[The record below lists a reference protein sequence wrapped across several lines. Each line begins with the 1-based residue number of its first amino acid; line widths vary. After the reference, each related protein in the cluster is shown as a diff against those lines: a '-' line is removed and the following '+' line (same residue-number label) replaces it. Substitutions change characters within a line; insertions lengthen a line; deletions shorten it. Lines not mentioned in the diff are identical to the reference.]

1 MIPMTVKEL
10 LEATGGRLMGG
21 SQDVN
26 KEFTGVK
33 TDNRECTAGDLFIA
47 IVGEKNDAHRF
58 IPGALEKGAAGC
70 LISREPESYEADR
83 FYVLVKDTT
92 LALGDLARCY
102 RGKFHIP
109 VIGVTG
115 SVGKTTTKD
124 MIAAVLSA
132 RFNVL
137 KTAGNLNN
145 NFGVPRMLLQLEK
158 EHEIAVIEMGM
169 NHLGEIDYL
178 TKIAR
183 PDAAVITNVGDAHIG
198 NLGSREN
205 ILKAKSEI
213 FAGLSEKGIAV
224 LNGDDGLLRT
234 LEGKIPFPIRWAG
247 QGEDCDYRAVDIDD
261 SFPDKLVFTAKTPH
275 GSFPLEVPQ
284 PGRHMLYSVMTAA
297 ALGQYFGMTNE
308 EIAQGVSSYVPTA
321 MRLDIREL
329 EGNTVLY
336 NGAYNANS
344 DSMISALR
352 TMCAARTARKAA
364 VLGDMLEQGDFE
376 EELHRKVGRAA
387 AECRL
392 DTLVTV
398 GRAAGA
404 YLADEAKKAGLKD
417 VRVCRDLEEAKEVLK
432 DLVME
437 DTAILF
443 KASHSMHLEKLFDF
457 CLSLKK

>member
-1 MIPMTVKEL
+1 MIPMTVKDL
-10 LEATGGRLMGG
+10 LEATGGRLAGPAADLNM
-21 SQDVN
+21 S
-26 KEFTGVK
+26 FTGVK
-33 TDNRECTAGDLFIA
+33 TDNRVCEKGDLFIA
-47 IVGEKNDAHRF
+47 IVGETNDGHRF

-70 LISREPESYEADR
+70 LISREPDRYEEDR
-83 FYVLVKDTT
+83 FYVLVRDTT
-92 LALGDLARCY
+92 LALGDLARYY
-102 RGKFHIP
+102 RARFRIP
-109 VIGVTG
+109 VVGVTG

-132 RFNVL
+132 RFRVL

-178 TKIAR
+178 TGIAR
-183 PDAAVITNVGDAHIG
+183 PDVAVITNVGDAHIG
-198 NLGSREN
+198 NLGSKEN

-213 FAGLSEKGIAV
+213 FHGLSREGIAV
-224 LNGDDGLLRT
+224 LNGDDPLLRT
-234 LEGKIPFPIRWAG
+234 LEGKIPFPIRWIG
-247 QGEDCDYRAVDIDD
+247 QGEGCDFRAVDIDD
-261 SFPDKLVFTAKTPH
+261 SHPEKLTLTAETPE
-275 GSFPLEVPQ
+275 GSFFLQVPQ

>member
-1 MIPMTVKEL
+1 MMAMTVKEL

-26 KEFTGVK
+26 KKFTGVR
-33 TDNRECTAGDLFIA
+33 TDNRLCREGDLFIA

-70 LISREPESYEADR
+70 LISRELDHYEEDR

-92 LALGDLARCY
+92 LALGDLARYY
-102 RGKFHIP
+102 RGKFKIP

-132 RFNVL
+132 RFKVL
-137 KTAGNLNN
+137 KTEGNLNN

-158 EHEIAVIEMGM
+158 DHEIAVIEMGM

-178 TKIAR
+178 TRIAR
-183 PDAAVITNVGDAHIG
+183 PDAAVITNIGDAHIG
-198 NLGSREN
+198 NLGSKEN

-224 LNGDDGLLRT
+224 LNGDDPLLRT
-234 LEGKIPFPIRWAG
+234 LEGKVPFPIRWAG
-247 QGEDCDYRAVDIDD
+247 QGESCDYRAVDIDD
-261 SFPDKLVFTAKTPH
+261 SFPEKLTLTAETPD
-275 GSFPLEVPQ
+275 GSFAVEVPQ

-297 ALGQYFGMTNE
+297 ALGRYFGMTDE
-308 EIAQGVSSYVPTA
+308 EIARGVASYVPTA
-321 MRLDIREL
+321 MRMDIKTL
-329 EGNTVLY
+329 EGNIVLY

-344 DSMISALR
+344 DSMISALQ
-352 TMCAARTARKAA
+352 TMSAARTSRKVA
-364 VLGDMLEQGDFE
+364 VLGDMLEQGSFE
-376 EELHRKVGRAA
+376 EELHRKVGAA
-387 AECRL
+387 AAACPI

-398 GRAAGA
+398 GKAAGT
-404 YLADEAKKAGLKD
+404 YLADEAGKAGLSD
-417 VRVCRDLEEAKEVLK
+417 IRVCRDLEEAEQVLK
-432 DLVME
+432 DLVRE
-437 DTAILF
+437 DTALLF
-443 KASHSMHLEKLFDF
+443 KASHSMHLEKLYDY
-457 CLSLKK
+457 CLLLRG

>member
-1 MIPMTVKEL
+1 M
-10 LEATGGRLMGG
+10 
-21 SQDVN
+21 
-26 KEFTGVK
+26 
-33 TDNRECTAGDLFIA
+33 
-47 IVGEKNDAHRF
+47 
-58 IPGALEKGAAGC
+58 
-70 LISREPESYEADR
+70 
-83 FYVLVKDTT
+83 
-92 LALGDLARCY
+92 
-102 RGKFHIP
+102 
-109 VIGVTG
+109 
-115 SVGKTTTKD
+115 
-124 MIAAVLSA
+124 
-132 RFNVL
+132 
-137 KTAGNLNN
+137 
-145 NFGVPRMLLQLEK
+145 
-158 EHEIAVIEMGM
+158 
-169 NHLGEIDYL
+169 
-178 TKIAR
+178 
-183 PDAAVITNVGDAHIG
+183 
-198 NLGSREN
+198 
-205 ILKAKSEI
+205 
-213 FAGLSEKGIAV
+213 

-234 LEGKIPFPIRWAG
+234 LEGRIPFPIRWAG

-261 SFPDKLVFTAKTPH
+261 SFPDKLVFTAKTPR

-308 EIAQGVSSYVPTA
+308 EIAQGVASYVPTA
-321 MRLDIREL
+321 MRLDIRTL
-329 EGNTVLY
+329 EGNIVLY

-352 TMCAARTARKAA
+352 TMCAARTGRKAA

-376 EELHRKVGRAA
+376 EELHRKVGAAA

>member
-1 MIPMTVKEL
+1 MIAMTVKEL
-10 LEATGGRLMGG
+10 LEATGGRLAGG
-21 SQDVN
+21 SQDLN

-33 TDNRECTAGDLFIA
+33 TDNRECAAGDLFIA

-70 LISREPESYEADR
+70 LISREPESYEKDR
-83 FYVLVKDTT
+83 FYVLVKDTA
-92 LALGDLARCY
+92 LALGDLARYY

-132 RFNVL
+132 RFKVL

-145 NFGVPRMLLQLEK
+145 NFGLPRMLLQLEK
-158 EHEIAVIEMGM
+158 DHEIAVMEMGM

-178 TKIAR
+178 TRIAR
-183 PDAAVITNVGDAHIG
+183 PDAAVITNIGDAHIG
-198 NLGSREN
+198 NLGSKEN

-213 FAGLSEKGIAV
+213 FEGLSEKGIAV
-224 LNGDDGLLRT
+224 LNGDDPLLRT

-247 QGEDCDYRAVDIDD
+247 QGEGCDYRAVDIDD
-261 SFPDKLVFTAKTPH
+261 SLPDRLLMTAKTPR
-275 GSFPLEVPQ
+275 GSFALKVPQ

-297 ALGQYFGMTNE
+297 ALGQYFGMTDE
-308 EIAQGVSSYVPTA
+308 EIAKGVASYVPTA
-321 MRLDIREL
+321 RRMDIKIL
-329 EGNTVLY
+329 KGNIVLY
-336 NGAYNANS
+336 NGTYNANS
-344 DSMISALR
+344 DSMISALD
-352 TMCAARTARKAA
+352 TMAAAGTGRKAA

-376 EELHRKVGRAA
+376 EELHRKVGAHAA
-387 AECRL
+387 SL
-392 DTLVTV
+392 SIDTLVTV

-404 YLADEAKKAGLKD
+404 YLADEAAKAGLKD
-417 VRVCRDLEEAKEVLK
+417 VRVCRDMEEAKEVLK
-432 DLVME
+432 DLMKE

-443 KASHSMHLEKLFDF
+443 KASNGMHLDRLYDY
-457 CLSLKK
+457 SLTLME